1 MPNEELRQIKLTGG
15 SIVNRLW
22 KVKSKLGEGG
32 CGVVYE
38 VGPNFTFVVMTLL
51 GRALSDI
58 RRACPDRKFSIGTTM
73 IIGLECVEAIKELH
87 DAGFVHRDI
96 KPSNFS
102 IGRPPKHRT
111 VYVYDFGLSRQII
124 IRKDGKEELRQPR
137 KTVAF
142 KGTVRYASLNVHRLE
157 EYGRHDDL
165 WSLMYSLVEMLV
177 SELPWQKLER
187 GPAERS
193 KETTEKQLVESSPAC
208 FGAIFRHLKSLNYK
222 KKPDYGFIRGAFEL
236 TLKRHGIPVSA
247 PKRDERTR
255 AVDLKR
261 ICDGLTT
268 RCDVDEIGEREF
280 KFDEDDDQ
288 GASHVSGVSTADDT
302 MVNIA
307 FSPSDLEAVKNARS
321 IPPTDRLLYVVSHNG
336 LFVHVYQ
343 SDTDVLS
350 GWDNQGILN
359 VLTETEKRDK
369 PPTNDNWGECFK
381 IKNVD
386 REGRGWF
393 PCF

>member
-38 VGPNFTFVVMTLL
+38 VVSLKNPAVHGALKCEPFKLFPQDDELLKMEVHVLRRLTNAKHVCKLMSTGKGPNFTFVVMTLL
-51 GRALSDI
+51 GRALNDI

-73 IIGLECVEAIKELH
+73 IIGLECVEATKELH

-111 VYVYDFGLSRQII
+111 IW
-124 IRKDGKEELRQPR
+124 KDGKEELRQPR

-177 SELPWQKLER
+177 GELPWQKLER

-193 KETTEKQLVESSPAC
+193 KETSEKQLVESNPAC
-208 FGAIFRHLKSLNYK
+208 FGAVFKHLKSLNYK

-236 TLKRHGIPVSA
+236 TLKRHGISVSA
-247 PKRDERTR
+247 PFDWEENGRHAIAFKTSGAITKRDERTR
-255 AVDLKR
+255 ATDVKR
-261 ICDGLTT
+261 ICEGLTT

-302 MVNIA
+302 MVDVENI
-307 FSPSDLEAVKNARS
+307 K
-321 IPPTDRLLYVVSHNG
+321 
-336 LFVHVYQ
+336 
-343 SDTDVLS
+343 
-350 GWDNQGILN
+350 
-359 VLTETEKRDK
+359 
-369 PPTNDNWGECFK
+369 
-381 IKNVD
+381 
-386 REGRGWF
+386 
-393 PCF
+393 